1 MEQGIE
7 SWVNS
12 SPEGQENFRKAVHI
26 ILMAIS
32 LHDELSESMVM
43 KGGILLGIRYG
54 SNRYTTDIDF
64 STSKKMTTLNEEEL
78 KEQINLKLIEAETE
92 LFYGIFCAIQKLKKM
107 PKKADAT
114 FPSLKITIGYSQKNN
129 PATMRRIM
137 RGESSQVVSID
148 YSFNEFTGGTQ
159 EIGITG
165 EDSIKA
171 YDLVSL
177 TAEKFRSVLQQ
188 VVRNR
193 GRRQD
198 IYDISY
204 LIDNFLTC
212 TNEEKSMVLEMLLEK
227 SKEKH
232 IDDFLHKDALNDK
245 RIIEKSSEGFQ
256 DMEDEIEGDLPD
268 FNTIYKKV
276 NDYFTSM
283 PWDIV

>member
-1 MEQGIE
+1 MEQGIKN
-7 SWVNS
+7 WVDS
-12 SPEGQENFRKAVHI
+12 SPEGQENFRKAVHL

-64 STSKKMTTLNEEEL
+64 STTSKISNLKEEEL

-92 LFYGIFCAIQKLKKM
+92 LFYGIFCAVQKLKKM
-107 PKKADAT
+107 PKKLDAT
-114 FPSLKITIGYSQKNN
+114 FPSLKITIGYSQKDN
-129 PATMRRIM
+129 PATMRRMM

-177 TAEKFRSVLQQ
+177 TAEKFRSILQQ

-198 IYDISY
+198 VYDISY
-204 LIDNFLTC
+204 LIDNFLMC

-227 SKEKH
+227 SKGKN
-232 IDDFLHKDALNDK
+232 IDEFLQKNALDDK
-245 RIIEKSSEGFQ
+245 RIIEKSSEGFK
-256 DMEDEIEGDLPD
+256 DMADEIEGELPD
-268 FNTIYKKV
+268 FEIIYKKV
-276 NDYFTSM
+276 NNYFKSM
-283 PWDIV
+283 PWEIV